1 MRPAMCIICL
11 EFNKSKDF
19 GDAKL
24 MIEAAR
30 RETNV
35 ISEEHL
41 RKVEYQLQKMQDE
54 GDEDEIETD
63 GGDKD

>member
-1 MRPAMCIICL
+1 MCIICL

-41 RKVEYQLQKMQDE
+41 RRVEYKLQKMQDS
-54 GDEDEIETD
+54 GDEEEIDPE
-63 GGDKD
+63 DKD

>member
-1 MRPAMCIICL
+1 MCIICL
-11 EFNKSKDF
+11 EFNKSRDF

-41 RKVEYQLQKMQDE
+41 RRVEYKLQKMQDE
-54 GDEDEIETD
+54 GDQDAIETD
-63 GGDKD
+63 GGDQD